1 MNISKGITEKEADNM
16 KDKELRRI
24 IGERAKS
31 RRTELNLTQPY
42 VADKMGVT
50 ASTIQRYEAGTI
62 DNTKKMVL
70 EGLSEAL
77 HVAVEWLKGETDSYE
92 TDITDKKEL
101 LIRDAMTGI
110 IENLPTNLD
119 NADGDFAK
127 NLLLALLNEYK
138 LFTDSFTSACN
149 NFKGNTEYADVA
161 AKMGFESNQE
171 YNEIMFLRE
180 ITHSV
185 NAFND
190 IADIIR
196 TYSKNPDMAAQR
208 LSNLLEDN
216 SESV

>member
-1 MNISKGITEKEADNM
+1 MDIPKGIIKKEADNM

-77 HVAVEWLKGETDSYE
+77 HVSVEWLKGKTDSYK

-101 LIRDAMTGI
+101 LIRDAMTDI

-119 NADGDFAK
+119 NADEDFAK
-127 NLLLALLNEYK
+127 NLLLAILNEYK
-138 LFTDSFTSACN
+138 LFADSFTNACN
-149 NFKGNTEYADVA
+149 NFKGNTEYEDVA

-196 TYSKNPDMAAQR
+196 TYSKNPDVAAQR
-208 LSNLLEDN
+208 LSHLLEDN
-216 SESV
+216 SDSV

>member
-1 MNISKGITEKEADNM
+1 M
-16 KDKELRRI
+16 
-24 IGERAKS
+24 
-31 RRTELNLTQPY
+31 
-42 VADKMGVT
+42 
-50 ASTIQRYEAGTI
+50 
-62 DNTKKMVL
+62 
-70 EGLSEAL
+70 
-77 HVAVEWLKGETDSYE
+77 EWLKGETDSYE

-127 NLLLALLNEYK
+127 NLLLAILNEYK
-138 LFTDSFTSACN
+138 LFADSFTNACN
-149 NFKGNTEYADVA
+149 NFKGNTEYEDVA

-190 IADIIR
+190 IQ
-196 TYSKNPDMAAQR
+196 Y
-208 LSNLLEDN
+208 
-216 SESV
+216 

>member
-1 MNISKGITEKEADNM
+1 MQMEIS
-16 KDKELRRI
+16 
-24 IGERAKS
+24 
-31 RRTELNLTQPY
+31 P
-42 VADKMGVT
+42 
-50 ASTIQRYEAGTI
+50 
-62 DNTKKMVL
+62 
-70 EGLSEAL
+70 
-77 HVAVEWLKGETDSYE
+77 
-92 TDITDKKEL
+92 
-101 LIRDAMTGI
+101 
-110 IENLPTNLD
+110 
-119 NADGDFAK
+119 K

-208 LSNLLEDN
+208 LIQSLIEVMYGFRIGIELTTG
-216 SESV
+216 VMIQ